1 MLGRR
6 LSSALRGSGVRGATS
21 SASAASR
28 RLLSTH
34 QQQPPPPPPQQQLPP
49 QWGAGGGGG
58 GGGAGAGGGTTGAHA
73 WLGLGQPLAWWLLG
87 AYGVGGLAVNSWELS
102 SAEFDRLCSRGGTG
116 AWGADTQF
124 QSLQE
129 LLDWAEYGSVV
140 SHVEVSSSWLV
151 VIIYV
156 VVET

>member
-1 MLGRR
+1 MRHTRVGRLDADINDTHR
-6 LSSALRGSGVRGATS
+6 DVELLR
-21 SASAASR
+21 
-28 RLLSTH
+28 
-34 QQQPPPPPPQQQLPP
+34 QN
-49 QWGAGGGGG
+49 
-58 GGGAGAGGGTTGAHA
+58 AGGGTTGAHA